1 MGRERERKTS
11 DKAKLEK
18 RKKKVRRVIGSKRR
32 ARPYFGL
39 WNGSIR
45 HQRPIRIGSSNMICR
60 RGCFVWGDRVSNG
73 LLTWSLCQT
82 WLQMVDMPY

>member
-18 RKKKVRRVIGSKRR
+18 RKKKARRVPKEGHALIS
-32 ARPYFGL
+32 AFGMVL
-39 WNGSIR
+39 FGIR
-45 HQRPIRIGSSNMICR
+45 GRSGFGSSNMICR